1 MRAGSRDVE
10 LFRFEYHPLD
20 GLDHRIRILT
30 TPRGL
35 RVLTEERAPGGW
47 ETVDATPIGYFEYS
61 DEDTNTSE
69 LV

>member
-1 MRAGSRDVE
+1 VRAGRRDVE

-20 GLDHRIRILT
+20 DHDHRVRVLT

-35 RVLTEERAPGGW
+35 CVLTEERAPDGW
-47 ETVDATPIGYFEYS
+47 ETIGTTDIGYFEYS

-69 LV
+69 LL